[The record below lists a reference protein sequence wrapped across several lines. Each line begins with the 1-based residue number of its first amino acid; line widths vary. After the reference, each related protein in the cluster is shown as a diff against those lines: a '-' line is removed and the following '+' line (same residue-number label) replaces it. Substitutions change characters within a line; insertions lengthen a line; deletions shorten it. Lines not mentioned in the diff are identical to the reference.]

1 MRVALFVSLVVI
13 GSPAVAEART
23 TAFESP
29 SGNITCVISTGGGQP
44 SFAQCEV
51 RSRGVGYSVR
61 RHGRVSTYDV
71 AAHDDLAHRRFVLGY
86 GRSVRRGAFRCRSR
100 ESGMTCRSL
109 ASGHG
114 FKVSRERARL
124 FSWAMRGRLEANGV
138 RRERPYPG

>member
-1 MRVALFVSLVVI
+1 MVWGMRVAVLVSLVVSA
-13 GSPAVAEART
+13 GPAVAEARI
-23 TAFESP
+23 TAFKSP
-29 SGNITCVISTGGGQP
+29 SGNITCVISTGGGQ
-44 SFAQCEV
+44 STFAQCEV

-86 GRSVRRGAFRCRSR
+86 GRSIRRGAFRCRSR

-114 FKVSRERARL
+114 FKVSREGARL
-124 FSWAMRGRLEANGV
+124 F
-138 RRERPYPG
+138 